1 MNYFI
6 PTNNALN
13 YEASTHS
20 IGGVRTLSDYTDNA
34 ASNSSNPHARE
45 NFTLFILCGHSEGF
59 NELNRLLL
67 SSLRYTVFRN
77 RLSSRNMN
85 EPPGGRRSHCGVLRV
100 GVLFVLSPL
109 AFVCRVLSKD
119 LEERAD
125 SLPRRANITHAAP
138 RGIDPV
144 PSGMRRCLASQNP
157 TVACLRA
164 APRRVHCFISTSSS
178 RTWWEVGRF

>member
-1 MNYFI
+1 MVLGHWVTILTKQHPIQAI
-6 PTNNALN
+6 PTL
-13 YEASTHS
+13 
-20 IGGVRTLSDYTDNA
+20 GRTS
-34 ASNSSNPHARE
+34 P
-45 NFTLFILCGHSEGF
+45 
-59 NELNRLLL
+59 
-67 SSLRYTVFRN
+67 
-77 RLSSRNMN
+77 RLSLYSSCAAKVKVSMSWIDYCCQVSVVLYF
-85 EPPGGRRSHCGVLRV
+85 EIDFHPEIWMSESPGGRSSHCGVLRV

-125 SLPRRANITHAAP
+125 SLPRRPNITHAAP